1 MHGAAEHTRTCLD
14 DIYMAVGKM
23 EGAYNGVHKRA
34 KRLLNEVERLNLAGS
49 APPALLYPGMTSLLS
64 ITLSL
69 AIPLRVHA
77 HTCTREHNEKD
88 ARGR

>member
-1 MHGAAEHTRTCLD
+1 VHGAAEHTRTCLD

-49 APPALLYPGMTSLLS
+49 APPALLYPGLTSLLS

-69 AIPLRVHA
+69 APYYSLSCDTTACSRTHM
-77 HTCTREHNEKD
+77 HT
-88 ARGR
+88 